1 MAEVP
6 SSAKGG
12 ASAGAESFVGLDL
25 DESFS
30 YDTRELVRPLQ
41 KWEIARDHLVFSEI
55 CGLDTGKRHII
66 HFLEPRKD
74 GVHGGVILTAAGNT
88 VQILTLAPFTAE
100 TTKKRHDESKSA
112 VLERRYLFGF
122 GGGGIGSLAVHP
134 SKRFFAV
141 GEKGSKPNI
150 TIYRYPSA
158 KVCCVLR
165 SGTEL
170 SYSSVVFSQDGDKLA
185 SVGGSPDYLLT
196 VWNWRKQ
203 QTILRCK
210 AFGQDVFSVQFA
222 PNDNGFLTTSGVG
235 HIRMWKMASTF
246 TGLKLQGDIGKFGKS
261 ELSDIEAFCVLPD
274 KKVLSGTERGVLLL
288 WDGNF
293 IKCEI
298 MTSRRHMPHAGAIN
312 VVDYDA
318 AEGHIVTAGKD
329 GFVKFWSF
337 DAIDRADVPPED
349 TVALLPMKK
358 QFLIGPQMDIRSVV
372 KESSSRYLIQDG
384 AGSVHLLAIEGEEFY
399 VEIDYLSNETGRV
412 TGISCS
418 PYEHLAASCGDDG
431 SVRAWDYATQRF
443 LFGTTTSSSRN
454 PQAENGTQ
462 AFVSASATAITWVPS
477 AGALITEQVAQ
488 SRQVA
493 VGFSDGLV
501 RVLLMDLTK
510 KQWVRTNVFKAH
522 RERVTCLA
530 YATSGLYFASAS
542 DDGTFFIF
550 KTVPNA
556 KTTKFSKYPPEYEP
570 LGFQRLTGAIR
581 SLCWRLDDVALLV
594 TLGDGKVVEFF
605 VPEGGFEPKERDPDM
620 SPRDGDDA
628 ENTLPN
634 ESFELHMESREY
646 APFQRNR
653 IMTVKELESL
663 EALNPT
669 GNPQVEEKIRS
680 NFQVELRA
688 GSPQAWTA
696 AYASKDT
703 IYLSCQQPFQGALY
717 LCQYGNP
724 VPLQEFASE
733 ETGHIAGIS
742 LSASKKFLLCG
753 LTNGKFQLRL
763 ASKPHAFLTGE
774 FHDYSGAETGGS
786 SGRLQIAMSYDDSFV
801 LSAGNDGN
809 LSICRLHSDKM
820 DFAAQILAEKLKTL
834 QAEAKIVA
842 DQAME
847 KQKSQLD
854 LLQKALADSKNSGD
868 DGGGMSSAAG
878 SLGNELTSLPS
889 FHQAKAYSSYM
900 ESRLDASSAEAP
912 SVAKDEENFHGVVRL
927 MSDANSTMGLSNAAS
942 PLESGEVP
950 TGSLLNLLE
959 VPDIM
964 NPKDAYTI
972 EDAKL
977 KSEAD
982 AKAHS
987 TRSKQDRTRDIV
999 NYMCKQLSDLKAQ
1012 NASYPPE
1019 SRLDEDEWEIDLDYG
1034 DLLTK
1039 MGDAACDEVR
1049 KELAYAVER
1058 EELLLMKMRETYV
1071 SPLAVELITL
1081 HAFESGL
1088 SVQSFRTMKMPTVL
1102 QKRLNEIHTND
1113 SSEARRVTKKHTIGA
1128 TGTVSGGGPQESGS
1142 SRLKS
1147 NASSVMM
1154 RRPSVLHIMAKNVP
1168 LDDEFPLKDE
1178 ERKLIQGGSLKG
1190 DLDLPGSSNNSAK
1203 LPPGAPGALQEGSGS
1218 SGSVHGFE
1226 ARKRLRADRKDR
1238 LTHWMSN
1245 KPGEDADDPR
1255 DIVAIAFAQR
1265 NMGDYKLKTAA
1276 NYVVPEDQRVN
1287 AAKKRRQMALLEEK
1301 LYEAR
1306 LSFNAKL
1313 LELREL
1319 KLLLIQELK
1328 HDQTRLNGLYQA
1340 LAMEERSAQKK
1351 ALEID
1356 LREWPEQRE
1365 RVSDADID
1373 IFLREKRVLP
1383 HSMATNFFQSR
1394 ERMGSISSSSGL
1406 ENKGGMGKRRD
1417 SMDRSIV
1424 SLSRKLHGAGD
1435 SAAAHASDQG
1445 AGPGVLKVR
1454 HLSLEQLSGAPSF
1467 AALGSSNNGTDVK
1480 QRNLDTDDAAV
1491 RVYLMKQEILKIER
1505 KKQDEIGAFDDAV
1518 AHLRREKM
1526 KLEVIF
1532 KKCELR
1538 LFTLLSE
1545 LVLLEQFES
1554 KENLLSSKLEKNKG
1568 EKAQIVAEISEIQEN
1583 LSTKKKEFEE
1593 WSRQEKAVQSEFLS
1607 TVNGSSGSS
1616 TPHPNLTALQKIFK
1630 KKIKRA
1636 KKKGA
1641 PNGGKDVKDGS
1652 GDGDGNDPS
1661 RENEAAAEDDDEDD
1675 EDEDDDDDYDENDDD
1690 DDDDE
1695 DDVCPTGCD
1704 LQLYE
1709 KVLTVREKRADID
1722 DAMTDL
1728 TKAMEELRK
1737 SNDRQVA
1744 KQRQIDKELQATE
1757 QDIQQFQSE
1766 KQSRFN
1772 QLDVV
1777 VPLSKHQVRCLE
1789 SKGSDGGG
1797 KWEVPEQATSCLVFT
1812 LRSFESLADRIESL
1826 QRENR
1831 SLRQQFKDLHKQQNV
1846 LAKDKKVQQET
1857 IAEIQHRCEQLQLLK
1872 FGQLVDIEVLDKACD
1887 TTKLNELQ
1895 GKVRVKELEGERAML
1910 TVKQAQQQL
1919 KVQILQA
1926 TQQNT
1931 ALLTRIAE
1939 LNERQ
1944 FALEKEL
1951 NQASANQSVLQDDSQ
1966 LLEQEMRERNKLVKV
1981 VKLQARE
1988 VEALKQEIGLLRGKD
2003 GKVYAPRL

>member
-1 MAEVP
+1 MAEAASP
-6 SSAKGG
+6 TKEG
-12 ASAGAESFVGLDL
+12 ASAGADL
-25 DESFS
+25 DENCF

-41 KWEIARDHLVFSEI
+41 KWEVARDHLVFSEI

-66 HFLEPRKD
+66 HVLEPRKE
-74 GVHGGVILTAAGNT
+74 GIHGGVILTAAGNT
-88 VQILTLAPFTAE
+88 VQILTLAPFNAE
-100 TTKKRHDESKSA
+100 TKKRPDEFKSA

-134 SKRFFAV
+134 SKAFFAV
-141 GEKGSKPNI
+141 GEKGIKPNI
-150 TIYRYPSA
+150 MIYRYPST

-165 SGTEL
+165 NGTEL
-170 SYSSVVFSQDGDKLA
+170 SYSSVVFSQDGEKLA
-185 SVGGSPDYLLT
+185 SVGGSPDFLLT

-349 TVALLPMKK
+349 TVALVPMKK

-418 PYEHLAASCGDDG
+418 PYEHLAASCGEDG
-431 SVRAWDYATQRF
+431 SVRAWDYATQSF
-443 LFGTTTSSSRN
+443 LFGTITSSSRN
-454 PQAENGTQ
+454 PQVESGTQ
-462 AFVSASATAITWVPS
+462 AFVPASATTITWVPN
-477 AGALITEQVAQ
+477 AGALITEQVAK

-501 RVLLMDLTK
+501 RILLMDLTK

-570 LGFQRLTGAIR
+570 LGFQRVASAIR
-581 SLCWRLDDVALLV
+581 SLCWRSDDAALLV
-594 TLGDGKVVEFF
+594 TLGDGRVIEFF
-605 VPEGGFEPKERDPDM
+605 VPEGGFEPKERDADM
-620 SPRDGDDA
+620 SPRDGEDA
-628 ENTLPN
+628 ESTIPN
-634 ESFELHMESREY
+634 ESFELHLESREY

-653 IMTVKELESL
+653 PMTMKELEAL

-696 AYASKDT
+696 LYASKDT

-717 LCQYGNP
+717 LCQYGSP

-733 ETGHIAGIS
+733 ETGHIAGMA

-763 ASKPHAFLTGE
+763 ANKPHAFLTGE
-774 FHDYSGAETGGS
+774 FHDYTPSSSGTEAGGS
-786 SGRLQIAMSYDDSFV
+786 SGRLQIAMSFDDSFV

-809 LSICRLHSDKM
+809 LSICRLHSEKM

-854 LLQKALADSKNSGD
+854 LLQKALADSKNNGD
-868 DGGGMSSAAG
+868 DGGGMSSSG
-878 SLGNELTSLPS
+878 NSLGNELTSLPS
-889 FHQAKAYSSYM
+889 FHQAKAYSTYM
-900 ESRLDASSAEAP
+900 ESRLDASAADTP
-912 SVAKDEENFHGVVRL
+912 SIAKDEENFHGVVRL
-927 MSDANSTMGLSNAAS
+927 VSDANSTMGLAAATS

-950 TGSLLNLLE
+950 TGSLLSLLE
-959 VPDIM
+959 VPDIQ

-999 NYMCKQLSDLKAQ
+999 DYMRKQLSDLKAQ

-1039 MGDAACDEVR
+1039 MGDAACEEVR

-1081 HAFESGL
+1081 HAFESRL

-1113 SSEARRVTKKHTIGA
+1113 SSEARRVTKKQASGA
-1128 TGTVSGGGPQESGS
+1128 TSTGSGGGGPQDNGS
-1142 SRLKS
+1142 SRH
-1147 NASSVMM
+1147 NSSSMVT
-1154 RRPSVLHIMAKNVP
+1154 RKPSVLHIMAKNVP

-1178 ERKLIQGGSLKG
+1178 ERKLIQGGSMKG
-1190 DLDLPGSSNNSAK
+1190 DLDLPGSSKNLAK
-1203 LPPGAPGALQEGSGS
+1203 LPPGAPVTLQESSGS

-1238 LTHWMSN
+1238 LTHWMRN

-1276 NYVVPEDQRVN
+1276 NYVVPEGQRVN

-1301 LYEAR
+1301 LSEAR

-1328 HDQTRLNGLYQA
+1328 QDQTRLDGLYQA

-1356 LREWPEQRE
+1356 LAEWPEQRE

-1373 IFLREKRVLP
+1373 IFLQEKRVLP

-1394 ERMGSISSSSGL
+1394 GRLGSISSSTSEGK
-1406 ENKGGMGKRRD
+1406 NGVGKRRE
-1417 SMDRSIV
+1417 SMDRSIA

-1435 SAAAHASDQG
+1435 SAAHAADQG
-1445 AGPGVLKVR
+1445 AALGSFKVR
-1454 HLSLEQLSGAPSF
+1454 HLSLEELSASQSF
-1467 AALGSSNNGTDVK
+1467 AAYGSGAEVAPVK
-1480 QRNLDTDDAAV
+1480 RRNLDSDDAAV

-1505 KKQDEIGAFDDAV
+1505 KKHDEIGAFDDAV
-1518 AHLRREKM
+1518 ARLRCEKM

-1593 WSRQEKAVQSEFLS
+1593 WSKQEKAIQSEFLS
-1607 TVNGSSGSS
+1607 TVNGGSGSS
-1616 TPHPNLTALQKIFK
+1616 TPHPNFAALQKIFK

-1636 KKKGA
+1636 KKKSA
-1641 PNGGKDVKDGS
+1641 PSGKDGKDGS

-1661 RENEAAAEDDDEDD
+1661 RENDAAADDDDEDD

-1709 KVLTVREKRADID
+1709 KVLAVREKRADID

-1737 SNDRQVA
+1737 SNDRQAA

-1766 KQSRFN
+1766 KQTRFN

-1777 VPLSKHQVRCLE
+1777 VPLSKHQIRCLE
-1789 SKGSDGGG
+1789 SRGGG
-1797 KWEVPEQATSCLVFT
+1797 KWEVPEQAISCLVFT

-1846 LAKDKKVQQET
+1846 LSKDRKVQQET

-1895 GKVRVKELEGERAML
+1895 AKVRVKEIEGEREMMQ
-1910 TVKQAQQQL
+1910 VKQSQQQL
-1919 KVQILQA
+1919 KFQILQA

-1951 NQASANQSVLQDDSQ
+1951 NQASVSQSVLQDDSQ
-1966 LLEQEMRERNKLVKV
+1966 LLEQEMRERNKLVKI

-1988 VEALKQEIGLLRGKD
+1988 VEALKQEIGLLHGKD

>member
-1 MAEVP
+1 MAEAT
-6 SSAKGG
+6 SLSKDG
-12 ASAGAESFVGLDL
+12 ASAGADL
-25 DESFS
+25 DENFF

-66 HFLEPRKD
+66 HFLEPRND

-88 VQILTLAPFTAE
+88 VQILTLVPVSAE
-100 TTKKRHDESKSA
+100 TKKRPDDFKSA

-134 SKRFFAV
+134 SKAFFAV
-141 GEKGSKPNI
+141 GEKGIKPNI
-150 TIYRYPSA
+150 TIYRYPST

-165 SGTEL
+165 NGTEL
-170 SYSSVVFSQDGDKLA
+170 SYSSVVFSQDGEKLA
-185 SVGGSPDYLLT
+185 SVGGSPDFLLT

-298 MTSRRHMPHAGAIN
+298 MTSRRHMPHAGAIK

-349 TVALLPMKK
+349 TVALVPMKK
-358 QFLIGPQMDIRSVV
+358 QFLIGSQMDIRSVV

-384 AGSVHLLAIEGEEFY
+384 AGSVHLLVIEGEDFY
-399 VEIDYLSNETGRV
+399 VEINYLPNETGRV

-418 PYEHLAASCGDDG
+418 PYEHLAASCGEDG
-431 SVRAWDYATQRF
+431 SIRAWDYTTQRF

-454 PQAENGTQ
+454 PQAENATQ
-462 AFVSASATAITWVPS
+462 GFVLASATTITWVPS
-477 AGALITEQVAQ
+477 AGALITEQVAN

-501 RVLLMDLTK
+501 RIFLMDLTK

-542 DDGTFFIF
+542 EDGTFFIF

-556 KTTKFSKYPPEYEP
+556 KTTKFSKYPPEYDP
-570 LGFQRLTGAIR
+570 LGFQRVTGAIR
-581 SLCWRLDDVALLV
+581 SLCWRSDDAALLV
-594 TLGDGKVVEFF
+594 ILSDGKVVEFF
-605 VPEGGFEPKERDPDM
+605 VPEGGFEPKERDPNM
-620 SPRDGDDA
+620 SPRDGEDA
-628 ENTLPN
+628 ESTIPS
-634 ESFELHMESREY
+634 ESFELHLESREY

-653 IMTVKELESL
+653 IMTVKELEAL

-669 GNPQVEEKIRS
+669 GNPQVEEKIHS

-696 AYASKDT
+696 LYASKDT

-733 ETGHIAGIS
+733 ETGHIAGMA

-774 FHDYSGAETGGS
+774 FHDYAPNSSGAEAGGN
-786 SGRLQIAMSYDDSFV
+786 SGRLQIAMSFDDSFV

-809 LSICRLHSDKM
+809 LSICRLHSEKM

-834 QAEAKIVA
+834 QAEAKVVA

-854 LLQKALADSKNSGD
+854 LLQKQLADSKNNGD
-868 DGGGMSSAAG
+868 DGGGISSSAN

-889 FHQAKAYSSYM
+889 FHQAKAYSSYV
-900 ESRLDASSAEAP
+900 ESRLDASAADVP

-927 MSDANSTMGLSNAAS
+927 VSDTNSTMGLADAAS

-950 TGSLLNLLE
+950 TGSLLSLLE
-959 VPDIM
+959 VPDIQ

-982 AKAHS
+982 AKVQF

-999 NYMCKQLSDLKAQ
+999 NYMRKQLDDLKAQ

-1034 DLLTK
+1034 DLLMK
-1039 MGDAACDEVR
+1039 MGDAACEEVR

-1088 SVQSFRTMKMPTVL
+1088 SVQSFRTMKMSTVL

-1113 SSEARRVTKKHTIGA
+1113 SSEARRMTKKQA
-1128 TGTVSGGGPQESGS
+1128 TSAAGTGGGGSGS
-1142 SRLKS
+1142 QENGSFHHKS
-1147 NASSVMM
+1147 NAGNVMM
-1154 RRPSVLHIMAKNVP
+1154 RKPSVLHIMAKNVP

-1178 ERKLIQGGSLKG
+1178 ERRLIQGGSMKG
-1190 DLDLPGSSNNSAK
+1190 NFDLPGSSTNLAK
-1203 LPPGAPGALQEGSGS
+1203 LPPGAPTLQESAGL

-1238 LTHWMSN
+1238 LSHWMSN

-1328 HDQTRLNGLYQA
+1328 QDQTRLDGLYQA
-1340 LAMEERSAQKK
+1340 LAMEERFAQKK

-1383 HSMATNFFQSR
+1383 HSMATNFWSR
-1394 ERMGSISSSSGL
+1394 GCLGSISSSTSDS
-1406 ENKGGMGKRRD
+1406 KGGNGKRRE
-1417 SMDRSIV
+1417 SMDRSIA

-1435 SAAAHASDQG
+1435 PTASDAG
-1445 AGPGVLKVR
+1445 AALGVIKVR
-1454 HLSLEQLSGAPSF
+1454 HLSLEELSTSQSISSNLSNSGE
-1467 AALGSSNNGTDVK
+1467 AALVK
-1480 QRNLDTDDAAV
+1480 QRNLDTDDATLC
-1491 RVYLMKQEILKIER
+1491 VYLMKHEILKIEC

-1583 LSTKKKEFEE
+1583 LSTKKKDFEE
-1593 WSRQEKAVQSEFLS
+1593 WSKQEKAIQSEFLS
-1607 TVNGSSGSS
+1607 TVNGSSGSN
-1616 TPHPNLTALQKIFK
+1616 TPHPNFAALQKIFK

-1636 KKKGA
+1636 KKKSA
-1641 PNGGKDVKDGS
+1641 PNSKDGKDS
-1652 GDGDGNDPS
+1652 GGDVDGNDPN
-1661 RENEAAAEDDDEDD
+1661 RENDGAADDDDEDD
-1675 EDEDDDDDYDENDDD
+1675 EDEDDDDDYDEDDDD

-1709 KVLTVREKRADID
+1709 KVLAVREKRADID

-1728 TKAMEELRK
+1728 TKAMDELRK
-1737 SNDRQVA
+1737 SNDRQIA

-1766 KQSRFN
+1766 KQTRFN

-1777 VPLSKHQVRCLE
+1777 VPLSKHQIRCLE
-1789 SKGSDGGG
+1789 SRGGG
-1797 KWEVPEQATSCLVFT
+1797 KWGVPEQATSCLVFT

-1846 LAKDKKVQQET
+1846 LAKEKKVQQET

-1895 GKVRVKELEGERAML
+1895 GKVRVKEIEGEREML
-1910 TVKQAQQQL
+1910 QVKQSQQQL
-1919 KVQILQA
+1919 KFQILQA

-1951 NQASANQSVLQDDSQ
+1951 NQVSVSQSVLQDDSQ
-1966 LLEQEMRERNKLVKV
+1966 LLEQEMRERNKLVKI